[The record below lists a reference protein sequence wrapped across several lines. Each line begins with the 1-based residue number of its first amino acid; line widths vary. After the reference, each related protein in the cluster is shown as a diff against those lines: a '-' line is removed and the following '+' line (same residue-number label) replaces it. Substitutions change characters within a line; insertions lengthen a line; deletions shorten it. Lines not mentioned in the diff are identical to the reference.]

1 MPVKLAHECQTEEVV
16 SRPEI
21 RYDTPRS
28 SSEERPHQARD
39 AFLAKC
45 LASAGVTCREGVQLR
60 SQTPPQNLPCLEKT
74 VVFAA
79 RLQEQSRPRGE
90 FRAHDSMRREVHNGV
105 LVQRF
110 TFHGLFRS
118 RYVEQNRRS
127 RLTESGKNGPSL
139 VVRRRECWQFRRVD
153 VVYTSRDRTNAPLG
167 TCARRRAARRARRR
181 GHRQREAH
189 GYGRFEVAAQF
200 EVVDAPNQ
208 VQSALNPLK
217 LEVQK
222 YKSLVEGGLKQQ
234 VQTQRDQVPEGDLL
248 KVLETEVVATAQVVQ
263 RLPSQV
269 SDKLEDLKRD
279 LRNVI
284 QQRELQA
291 LNRVLKVQGKAAKAE
306 PTPGNTYGATKS
318 RHEAFNGQ
326 VAQGG
331 AAYFENAGRQVHF
344 GLWVDISSELE
355 ANTYD
360 EDRHPDHADA
370 IRELKLMKL
379 LRSKLE
385 LR

>member
-1 MPVKLAHECQTEEVV
+1 MIDEIDQLLEEARKLDVAEGQPFPIVPVTLPLKAIKSELENAVKG
-16 SRPEI
+16 P
-21 RYDTPRS
+21 TP
-28 SSEERPHQARD
+28 
-39 AFLAKC
+39 
-45 LASAGVTCREGVQLR
+45 AG
-60 SQTPPQNLPCLEKT
+60 SQTRMATIPVANYVLLIDQYLVNSQYESAWKRMDALNDLISKDRPGSF
-74 VVFAA
+74 FA
-79 RLQEQSRPRGE
+79 RFKKLHEQWANAVKDYKQAAAAWS
-90 FRAHDSMRREVHNGV
+90 V
-105 LVQRF
+105 LSAF
-110 TFHGLFRS
+110 AG
-118 RYVEQNRRS
+118 
-127 RLTESGKNGPSL
+127 
-139 VVRRRECWQFRRVD
+139 
-153 VVYTSRDRTNAPLG
+153 
-167 TCARRRAARRARRR
+167 
-181 GHRQREAH
+181 
-189 GYGRFEVAAQF
+189 
-200 EVVDAPNQ
+200 DAPNQ

-234 VQTQRDQVPEGDLL
+234 VQTQSDQVAEADLL

-263 RLPSQV
+263 GLPSQI

-284 QQRELQA
+284 QQRELRA

-306 PTPGNTYGATKS
+306 PTTGDTYGATKS
-318 RHEAFNGQ
+318 RYEAFNGQ
-326 VAQGG
+326 VAQDG
-331 AAYFENAGRQVHF
+331 AAYFENAGKQVHF

-360 EDRHPDHADA
+360 ESKHPDHADA